1 MSPLFQK
8 LSVIPNTF
16 LLAWGWRRR
25 LLCFLCGGVSAFA
38 LPPYGLFP
46 ILFLTFPGF
55 VWLLDGALETNRSGV
70 LKRLRTGFALGWF
83 FGFGYY
89 LSGLWWIG
97 SAFLVDAE
105 QFAWLMPFAVVAMPL
120 GLALFTG
127 LAGAIAAALWG
138 DSRTRVL
145 LLAAVMTLADWLKGT
160 ILTGFP
166 WNSYGYAFSES
177 LALSQTASVLG
188 IYGLTFLAWSICAAP
203 AALADSRPLPLRVL
217 PVGLAAAV
225 LVLMATYG
233 AYRLAPDTTEYE
245 DLDIRIVQPSINQQ
259 DKWRPELRDEIFQT
273 YLDLTEAPLGG
284 EGRVGTPQL
293 VVWPE
298 SAVPFL
304 LTREPGALHRI
315 SAALGQNKELAVGA
329 VRAEPGEIGQVYFN
343 SIYLIGKDGTVRG
356 LYDKVRLVPF
366 GEYVPFRPLLDKL
379 GISNLAGPG
388 AGFEAGD
395 VRRPLSAMNKYLFL
409 PLICYEAI
417 FPAETAGL
425 APRPA
430 FLLNLTNDAWFGRT
444 PGPYQHFA
452 QVRLRSIETGLP
464 TIRAANTGIS
474 GVIDGLGRVVTKLPV
489 FERGVIDARLPVR
502 EPETIY
508 GTFLD
513 TPILI
518 ISVIIVILTSI
529 HRYNRNS
536 RLN

>member
-1 MSPLFQK
+1 M
-8 LSVIPNTF
+8 
-16 LLAWGWRRR
+16 
-25 LLCFLCGGVSAFA
+25 
-38 LPPYGLFP
+38 FP
-46 ILFLTFPGF
+46 ILFLACPGF
-55 VWLLDGALETNRSGV
+55 VWLLDGALETNRSSV
-70 LKRLRTGFALGWF
+70 FKRLRTGFALGWL

-127 LAGAIAAALWG
+127 LSGAIAAAFWG
-138 DSRTRVL
+138 DTRVRVL
-145 LLAAVMTLADWLKGT
+145 LLAAAMTLADWLKGT

-177 LALSQTASVLG
+177 LTLAQSASLVG
-188 IYGLTFLAWSICAAP
+188 IYGLTFLAWSIFAAP
-203 AALADSRPLPLRVL
+203 AVFADSRTL
-217 PVGLAAAV
+217 LARAFPFALGVAV
-225 LVLMATYG
+225 LVLMTGYG
-233 AYRLAPDTTEYE
+233 SYRLVPGGSEYE
-245 DLDIRIVQPSINQQ
+245 GLDIRIVQPSINQQ
-259 DKWRPELRDEIFQT
+259 DKWRPELREEIFQT

-284 EGRVGTPQL
+284 NARVGVPQL

-315 SAALGQNKELAVGA
+315 SAALGQSKELAVGA
-329 VRAEPGEIGQVYFN
+329 VRAEPGESGPVYFN
-343 SIYLIGKDGTVRG
+343 SIYLIGNDGTVRG

-366 GEYVPFRPLLDKL
+366 GEYVPFRPLLDKM

-417 FPAETAGL
+417 FPSETASL
-425 APRPA
+425 EPRPA
-430 FLLNLTNDAWFGRT
+430 FLLNLTNDAWFGQT

-474 GVIDGLGRVVTKLPV
+474 GMIDGLGRVVAKLPV
-489 FERGVIDARLPVR
+489 FERGVIDARLPTR
-502 EPETIY
+502 ESETIY
-508 GTFLD
+508 RIFQD
-513 TPILI
+513 MPILI
-518 ISVIIVILTSI
+518 ISIIIVILASI
-529 HRYNRNS
+529 HRYNPNS

>member
-1 MSPLFQK
+1 MSPLFHK

-16 LLAWGWRRR
+16 LLAWGWRRL
-25 LLCFLCGGVSAFA
+25 LLCFICGSASAFA
-38 LPPYGLFP
+38 LPPYGIFP

-55 VWLLDGALETNRSGV
+55 VWLLDGALETNRSGA
-70 LKRLRTGFALGWF
+70 LKRLRTGFALGWL

-105 QFAWLMPFAVVAMPL
+105 QFAWLMPFAVMAMPL

-127 LAGAIAAALWG
+127 LAGAIAAAFWG
-138 DSRTRVL
+138 DTRTRVL
-145 LLAAVMTLADWLKGT
+145 LLAAAMTLADWLKGT

-166 WNSYGYAFSES
+166 WNSYGYAFSDN
-177 LALSQTASVLG
+177 LVLSQTASVLG
-188 IYGLTFLAWSICAAP
+188 IYGLTFLAWSIFAAP
-203 AALADSRPLPLRVL
+203 AAFADSRPLPVRVL

-284 EGRVGTPQL
+284 DGRVGTPQL

-315 SAALGQNKELAVGA
+315 SVALGQNKELVVGA
-329 VRAEPGEIGQVYFN
+329 VRAEPGETGQVYFN
-343 SIYLIGKDGTVRG
+343 SIYLIGNDGTVRG

-395 VRRPLSAMNKYLFL
+395 VRHSLSAMNKYLFL
-409 PLICYEAI
+409 PLICYEVI
-417 FPAETAGL
+417 FPTETAGVV
-425 APRPA
+425 PRPA

-464 TIRAANTGIS
+464 TLRAANTGIS
-474 GVIDGLGRVVTKLPV
+474 AVIDGLGRVVTKLPV
-489 FERGVIDARLPVR
+489 FERGVIDAGLPVR

-508 GTFLD
+508 STFQD
-513 TPILI
+513 IPILI
-518 ISVIIVILTSI
+518 ISAIIVIFISI
-529 HRYNRNS
+529 RRYNRNS

>member
-1 MSPLFQK
+1 MATSAALLF
-8 LSVIPNTF
+8 V
-16 LLAWGWRRR
+16 WRA
-25 LLCFLCGGVSAFA
+25 SAFA

-55 VWLLDGALETNRSGV
+55 VWLLDGALETNQSGV
-70 LKRLRTGFALGWF
+70 FKRLRTGFALGWL

-138 DSRTRVL
+138 DTRTRVL
-145 LLAAVMTLADWLKGT
+145 LLAAAMTLADWLKGT

-188 IYGLTFLAWSICAAP
+188 IYGLTFLAWSIFAAP

-225 LVLMATYG
+225 LVFMATYG
-233 AYRLAPDTTEYE
+233 AYRLAPDTTDYE

-343 SIYLIGKDGTVRG
+343 SIYLIGNDGTVRG

-395 VRRPLSAMNKYLFL
+395 VRRPLSAMDKYLFL

-417 FPAETAGL
+417 FPAETASV